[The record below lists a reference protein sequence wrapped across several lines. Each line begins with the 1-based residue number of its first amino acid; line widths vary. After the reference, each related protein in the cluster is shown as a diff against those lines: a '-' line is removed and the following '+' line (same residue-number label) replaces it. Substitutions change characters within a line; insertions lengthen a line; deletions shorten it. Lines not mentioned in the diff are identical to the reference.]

1 MSQHFQLKDP
11 HRESRIYSAR
21 TVTALLLVISLLGVI
36 VARYYSLQITEYEN
50 YRTQSDR
57 NRVQL
62 QPLPP
67 KRGLIYDRN
76 GVLLADNRASF
87 ILSVVKEQVP
97 DLEETL
103 AALQELVPVS
113 DNDLKNFRKKLTRR
127 RPYEAVPLRFKLTEA
142 ERSRLA
148 VNRYRLP
155 GIVVDAQLLRHYPY
169 GELFSHAIGY
179 VGRINE
185 READELDAAD
195 YRGTFHVGKVGVE
208 KFYEDIL
215 HGEVGY
221 QNVETNA
228 HGRVLRVLER
238 YDPTPGADLVLHL
251 DIHIQRAARAALGDR
266 RGAVVAID
274 PRTGGILALVSTPGY
289 DANLFVNGISSADYS
304 ALRDS
309 PDVPLF
315 NRAIQGQYPPGST
328 IKPFMAMAG
337 LESGLVT
344 PESTVPDPGW
354 YSLPGDKH
362 RYRDWILRIRGT
374 GHAPR
379 VDMQMAIAESCDVYF
394 YDLARRLTIDRM
406 AEYLQPFGF
415 GERTGVDTTTERPG
429 VLPSTHW
436 KRAAMGQPWYP
447 GETISAGIGQGY
459 MLATP
464 LQLALA
470 TSVVAGKGIRHTPR
484 LVMAIDGEPLEAP
497 TLDPIVV
504 PEAYWDAVYSGM
516 LEVVHGKRGTAKNLA
531 KGIEYQM
538 AGKTGTAQVIG
549 IAQNAVYKEEEVSER
564 NRHHGLFIAF
574 APVENPTIAVG
585 IIVENGGGSSA
596 ASPIAREVI
605 DVWLLG
611 EQGVEEAVSSAAVT
625 ATEAVPEA
633 AAAAGVPQ

>member
-1 MSQHFQLKDP
+1 MAKQFQLKDS
-11 HRESRIYSAR
+11 HRESRINSAR
-21 TVTALLLVISLLGVI
+21 TIAAILIVIGLLGV
-36 VARYYSLQITEYEN
+36 VVGRYYSLQITDYEV
-50 YRTQSDR
+50 YRTQSER

-76 GVLLADNRASF
+76 GVLLADNRPSYM
-87 ILSVVKEQVP
+87 LSVVREQVP
-97 DLEETL
+97 DLDATL
-103 AALQELVPVS
+103 AELAELLPIS
-113 DNDLKNFRKKLTRR
+113 AGDLENFQKKLRHR
-127 RPYEAVPLRFKLTEA
+127 RPYEAVPLRFRLTPE
-142 ERSRLA
+142 ERARLA

-155 GIVVDAQLLRHYPY
+155 GVVVDAQLLRYYPH

-185 READELDAAD
+185 QETTELDESN

-215 HGEVGY
+215 HGAVGY

-228 HGRVLRVLER
+228 HGRVLRVLEQF
-238 YDPTPGADLVLHL
+238 DPRPGSDLVLNL
-251 DIHIQRAARAALGDR
+251 DIRLQRAAFDALDGR

-274 PRTGGILALVSTPGY
+274 PRTGGVLALVSTPGF
-289 DANLFVNGISSADYS
+289 DTNLFVNGISSADYS

-309 PDVPLF
+309 LDVPLF

-354 YSLPGDKH
+354 YSLPGDSHK
-362 RYRDWILRIRGT
+362 YRDWILRIRGT
-374 GHAPR
+374 GHAAR
-379 VDMQMAIAESCDVYF
+379 VDMNMAIAESCDVYF

-406 AEYLQPFGF
+406 YEYLSPFGF
-415 GERTGVDTTTERPG
+415 GERTEVDTTNERRG

-436 KRAAMGQPWYP
+436 KRDAMGQPWYP

-459 MLATP
+459 MLASP
-464 LQLALA
+464 MQLAVA
-470 TSVVAGKGIRHTPR
+470 TSIMASKGLRRVPR
-484 LVMAIDGEPLEAP
+484 LVQSIDGVPVDVPALE
-497 TLDPIVV
+497 PIVAP
-504 PEAYWDAVYSGM
+504 PEYWQAVHKGM
-516 LEVVHGKRGTAKNLA
+516 VEVVHGQRGTAKALA
-531 KGIEYQM
+531 VGLEYQM

-549 IAQNAVYKEEEVSER
+549 IAQGAVYNEADVSER
-564 NRHHGLFIAF
+564 HRHHGLFIAF
-574 APVENPTIAVG
+574 APAEEPTIAVA

-596 ASPIAREVI
+596 AYPIARQVI
-605 DVWLLG
+605 DTWLFG
-611 EQGVEEAVSSAAVT
+611 EAD
-625 ATEAVPEA
+625 
-633 AAAAGVPQ
+633 